1 MAVPRERRYDPGMGT
16 VEPFRSSSRETMA
29 LTDSV
34 RSEAREAPESGIVAV
49 MNHGRGREGMIPLWA
64 GEGDLPT
71 PDFITAAAMSALQ
84 AGETFYTWQRG
95 IPELRA
101 ALARYHTR
109 HFGGPFAAEEF
120 MVVGSGMQAIQLAL
134 QATAGA
140 GDEVA
145 YLAPAWPNFAAAA
158 GVAGAR
164 PVPVTLDDTANGWSL
179 DIGKLVAAVSPRTR
193 AIFVNTPSNP
203 TGWTADG
210 ETLRSILDFAR
221 ERGLWIIADEI
232 YSLFHY
238 DGGRAPSFMD
248 IAAPEDRILYVNSF
262 SKNWAMT
269 GWRIG
274 WLRIHP
280 SMQAVFENLI
290 QYSTSGVAQFMQRG
304 AVAALDQG
312 DDFIAGQVARARQA
326 RDLVCG
332 ILGRTGRAR
341 FNVPRGAFYL
351 FFAVDGIADSR
362 RAAFE
367 IVDRAN
373 VGLAPGTAFGAGGEK
388 HLRLCFHR
396 RLDQLEEAAERLAR
410 WMESL

>member
-1 MAVPRERRYDPGMGT
+1 
-16 VEPFRSSSRETMA
+16 MA
-29 LTDSV
+29 LIDSV
-34 RSEAREAPESGIVAV
+34 RSEAREAPESGIVSV

-71 PDFITAAAMSALQ
+71 PDFITAPAMSALQ

-95 IPELRA
+95 IPELRE

-109 HFGGPFAAEEF
+109 HFGGSFAAEEF

-203 TGWTADG
+203 TGWTADR
-210 ETLRSILDFAR
+210 ETLQAILDFAR

-248 IAAPEDRILYVNSF
+248 IAAPEDRILFVNSF

-269 GWRIG
+269 GWRVG

-280 SMQAVFENLI
+280 SLQAVFENLI

-304 AVAALDQG
+304 ALAALDQG
-312 DDFIAGQVARARQA
+312 DDFIAGQVVRARQA

-351 FFAVDGIADSR
+351 FFAVEGIADSR
-362 RAAFE
+362 QAAFE

-410 WMESL
+410 WIESL